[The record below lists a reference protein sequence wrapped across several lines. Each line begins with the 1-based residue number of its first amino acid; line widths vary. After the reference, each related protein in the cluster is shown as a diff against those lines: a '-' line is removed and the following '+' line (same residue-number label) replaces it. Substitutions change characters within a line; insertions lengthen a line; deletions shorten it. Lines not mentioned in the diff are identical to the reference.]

1 VDQARVQPYDG
12 MHVWDGVSGS
22 VITFDWNTA
31 GGTSQRNYN
40 GERTIAYMTENN
52 NLISALV
59 SRAHEL
65 GGISLL
71 DNSRVESIDL
81 GSNMEHLD
89 LSSWP
94 VLRLSSGR
102 TLAARLLIGADGP
115 NSLVRSFAGINSRG
129 WDYDRHGVVATLQ
142 LEQSDES
149 HAWDGQGHIAYQR
162 FLPTG
167 PAALL
172 PLPGGHASLVWSTTP
187 THAAQLKKL
196 SPEDMAAMINA
207 AFRLSPVDLSYMHTM
222 THGQSDEFD
231 WREQH
236 TAFERSIV
244 PRKVSSIQSGSV
256 ASFPLRM
263 RHADTYTGERV
274 ALVG

>member
-1 VDQARVQPYDG
+1 VDQSRVQPYDG
-12 MHVWDGVSGS
+12 MNVWDGVSGS
-22 VITFDWNTA
+22 SINFDGNAA
-31 GGTSQRNYN
+31 GGTSQRTYSD
-40 GERTIAYMTENN
+40 ERTIAYMTENN
-52 NLISALV
+52 NLTSALV

-65 GGISLL
+65 GGITLL

-81 GSNMEHLD
+81 GTNTEHLD

-94 VLRLSSGR
+94 ILRLSSDK

-115 NSLVRSFAGINSRG
+115 NSLVRTFAGINSRG
-129 WDYDRHGVVATLQ
+129 WDYDRHGVVGTLQ
-142 LEQSDES
+142 LEQSGQYD
-149 HAWDGQGHIAYQR
+149 AWEGQEHIAYQR

-172 PLPGGHASLVWSTTP
+172 PLPDGHASLVWSTTP

-207 AFRLSPVDLSYMHTM
+207 AFRLSPVDLEYMHTM
-222 THGQSDEFD
+222 PHGQSDEFK

-236 TAFERSIV
+236 TAFDRSIV
-244 PRKVSSIQSGSV
+244 PRKVTSIQSGSV